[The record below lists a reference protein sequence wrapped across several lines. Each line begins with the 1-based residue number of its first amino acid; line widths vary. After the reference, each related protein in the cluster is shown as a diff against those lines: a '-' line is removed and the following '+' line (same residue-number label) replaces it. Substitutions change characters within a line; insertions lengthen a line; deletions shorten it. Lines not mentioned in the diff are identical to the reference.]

1 MSVLYGLTSTQK
13 TTVIVSAVAA
23 VVAASAYLAVCQVAW
38 ARLKK
43 LEAELFA
50 DFVRDIPPEQR
61 ATF

>member
-1 MSVLYGLTSTQK
+1 MTGKQK
-13 TTVIVSAVAA
+13 TTVAVSAAAA
-23 VVAASAYLAVCQVAW
+23 VVAVSAYLAVCQVAW

>member
-1 MSVLYGLTSTQK
+1 MTGKQK
-13 TTVIVSAVAA
+13 TTVAVSAAAAFVA
-23 VVAASAYLAVCQVAW
+23 VSAYLAVCQVAW